1 MLDDGED
8 TKMTWS
14 QVDKGPSLYHYTESG
29 LDNIFLV
36 DGFTI
41 SETDYGKTVS
51 IQETEDLHEQIGR
64 GIVDSPAFITGA
76 EFRFLRLEMD
86 LSQRQLAGL
95 INVDEQA
102 VRRWEKA
109 RDKGVRGAAERMIR
123 ILYMQFVN
131 DPAIRQKIERLAELD
146 VLAHSPKMVLKK
158 PPGSHWVAEDCLAT

>member
-1 MLDDGED
+1 MLGDGED

-14 QVDKGPSLYHYTESG
+14 KVDKGLSLYHYTESG
-29 LDNIFLV
+29 LDNILLV

-41 SETDYGKTVS
+41 NETDYGKTVS

-64 GIVDSPAFITGA
+64 GLVDSPAFITGA
-76 EFRFLRLEMD
+76 ELRFLRLEMD

-109 RDKGVRGAAERMIR
+109 RDKGVRGAA
-123 ILYMQFVN
+123 
-131 DPAIRQKIERLAELD
+131 K
-146 VLAHSPKMVLKK
+146 
-158 PPGSHWVAEDCLAT
+158 G